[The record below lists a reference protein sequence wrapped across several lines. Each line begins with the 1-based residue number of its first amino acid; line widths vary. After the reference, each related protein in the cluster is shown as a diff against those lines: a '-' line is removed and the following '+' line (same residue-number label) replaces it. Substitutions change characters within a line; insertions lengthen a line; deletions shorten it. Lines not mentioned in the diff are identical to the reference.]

1 MEQLRRLRDLR
12 GLSQAALAAK
22 IGGHAMTISKL
33 ERGERA
39 PSLKMLRRLAAALD
53 VPPAW
58 LLDDG
63 APARGPDPPTRAAA
77 RGNGANDD
85 EEEERI
91 RIHEGR
97 LAGVL

>member
-1 MEQLRRLRDLR
+1 MDQLKKLRELR

-39 PSLKMLRRLAAALD
+39 PSLKMLRRLAAAFD

-63 APARGPDPPTRAAA
+63 GRASPTSNTRRRARR
-77 RGNGANDD
+77 RS
-85 EEEERI
+85 ER
-91 RIHEGR
+91 
-97 LAGVL
+97 